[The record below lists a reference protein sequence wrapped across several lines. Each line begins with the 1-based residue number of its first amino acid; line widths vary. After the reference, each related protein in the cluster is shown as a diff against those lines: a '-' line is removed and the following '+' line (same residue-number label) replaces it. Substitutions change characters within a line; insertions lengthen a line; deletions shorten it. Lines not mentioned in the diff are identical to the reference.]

1 MNSSKI
7 GQSIKSNQTGSQN
20 MKVSFNDTTLANLTE
35 KYEILNE
42 NLNNLIKAMN
52 DHKKDFKEFQGGN
65 ENIPEYIDA
74 KAKQIE
80 DNVGSSITRM
90 DGEVQKSLSHQ
101 KAENSRLQQQISQLN
116 TDQIVIKNQLLKI
129 QKRIDDIQLQ
139 IGDNYTIIK

>member
-65 ENIPEYIDA
+65 ENIPEYIDS

-139 IGDNYTIIK
+139 IGDNYAIIK

>member
-7 GQSIKSNQTGSQN
+7 GQSIKSYQSGSQN
-20 MKVSFNDTTLANLTE
+20 IKNSFNDTTLANLTE

-52 DHKKDFKEFQGGN
+52 YHKKDFKEFQGGN
-65 ENIPEYIDA
+65 ENIPEYIDE

-116 TDQIVIKNQLLKI
+116 TDQVVIKNQLLHI
-129 QKRIDDIQLQ
+129 QKRIEDIQLQ
-139 IGDNYTIIK
+139 IGDNYANIV

>member
-65 ENIPEYIDA
+65 ENIPEYIDE

-116 TDQIVIKNQLLKI
+116 TDQVVIKNQLLHI
-129 QKRIDDIQLQ
+129 QKRIEDIQMQ
-139 IGDNYTIIK
+139 IGDNYANIV

>member
-65 ENIPEYIDA
+65 ENIPEYIDE

-139 IGDNYTIIK
+139 IGDNYAIIK

>member
-7 GQSIKSNQTGSQN
+7 GQSIKSYQSGSQN
-20 MKVSFNDTTLANLTE
+20 IKNSFNDTTLANLTE

-65 ENIPEYIDA
+65 ENIPEYIDE

-80 DNVGSSITRM
+80 DNVGSSITRV

-116 TDQIVIKNQLLKI
+116 TDQIVIKNQLLNI
-129 QKRIDDIQLQ
+129 QKRIDDIQSQ
-139 IGDNYTIIK
+139 IGDNYAIIN

>member
-7 GQSIKSNQTGSQN
+7 GQSIKSFQTGSQN
-20 MKVSFNDTTLANLTE
+20 IKNSFNDTTLANLTE

-65 ENIPEYIDA
+65 ENIPEYIDE

-116 TDQIVIKNQLLKI
+116 TDQIVIKNQLLNI

-139 IGDNYTIIK
+139 IGDNYAIIN

>member
-7 GQSIKSNQTGSQN
+7 GQSIKSYQSGSQN
-20 MKVSFNDTTLANLTE
+20 IKNSFNDTTLANLTE

-65 ENIPEYIDA
+65 ENIPEYIDE

-116 TDQIVIKNQLLKI
+116 TDQVVIKNQLLHI
-129 QKRIDDIQLQ
+129 QKRIEDIQLQ
-139 IGDNYTIIK
+139 IGDNYANIV